1 MPPEVSIALITTV
14 GGILTAVLVKL
25 NRVGRD
31 ASAARDQVQNDH
43 DTNFRD
49 DLDDKHGVVDA
60 KLDAQDAKLDLV
72 LAAVKGLVESDRN
85 QWTAIER
92 LRSGRRWYRR

>member
-1 MPPEVSIALITTV
+1 MPPEVAIALITTV

-43 DTNFRD
+43 TPNLRD
-49 DLDDKHGVVDA
+49 DIDDKHDAVVEQLKLILGVVN
-60 KLDAQDAKLDLV
+60 
-72 LAAVKGLVESDRN
+72 GLQESDRN
-85 QWTAIER
+85 QWTAIEK
-92 LRSGRRWYRR
+92 LRRSRWFR